1 MLRFVTHSKCN
12 FTTYFQPLWYFL
24 VFTSFL
30 SPLFFKAFPIEYFQ
44 GAAAQ
49 GCNPFYAK
57 DVDVMVPN
65 VSSDTSEVISTG
77 EDSIQTTY
85 KSEVNFQTAYSGYS
99 TRNIIMEERNV
110 YCGAYNVLVLSDM

>member
-1 MLRFVTHSKCN
+1 MCDIPNVTSKIITSIYDN
-12 FTTYFQPLWYFL
+12 FLFAFFFICHFL
-24 VFTSFL
+24 KS
-30 SPLFFKAFPIEYFQ
+30 FPIQFFQ

-85 KSEVNFQTAYSGYS
+85 KSEVNFHTAYSGYS

-110 YCGAYNVLVLSDM
+110 YCGAYNVLVLSDK

>member
-1 MLRFVTHSKCN
+1 MQL
-12 FTTYFQPLWYFL
+12 
-24 VFTSFL
+24 
-30 SPLFFKAFPIEYFQ
+30 FQ

-85 KSEVNFQTAYSGYS
+85 KSEVNFHTAYSGYS

-110 YCGAYNVLVLSDM
+110 YWGAYNVLVLSDK